1 MKSILTRI
9 CLVGFFFGIGFSAI
23 LATSPKF
30 IISRDPAAIRQVY
43 DFSHLR
49 GSALEVAMKE
59 RVIGGLEVFQEA
71 RQIGVGVG
79 HFAFVNSA
87 GEKTLGCREYGKITF
102 KFEAEGIV
110 VNGERPVMEVE
121 GACEFSEDLA
131 HISPLYIPVARIFA
145 EKPADG
151 EFQFRD
157 GKEITVRFSN
167 LSNEWPRQWV
177 LVGTKMSGGHSDFIV
192 NRNDL
197 GKVLGR
203 PFVLNLRDEN

>member
-1 MKSILTRI
+1 M
-9 CLVGFFFGIGFSAI
+9 
-23 LATSPKF
+23 TSPKF
-30 IISRDPAAIRQVY
+30 LVSRDPAAIRQVY

-59 RVIGGLEVFQEA
+59 RAIGGLEVFQEA
-71 RQIGVGVG
+71 RQIGVGLG
-79 HFAFVNSA
+79 HFAFVNGA
-87 GEKTLGCREYGKITF
+87 GEKTLGCREFGKVIF

-131 HISPLYIPVARIFA
+131 RISPLYIPVARIFG

-177 LVGTKMSGGHSDFIV
+177 LVGTRMIGPRSEFTVD
-192 NRNDL
+192 RNDL
-197 GKVLGR
+197 GKILGR
-203 PFVLNLRDEN
+203 PFVLNLQN